1 MKSPASSRARQGGTG
16 GVGGPRSPHESDRQ
30 AAARYKRDAMRGA
43 RLAILL
49 LALPAGAP
57 AAPPGA
63 DELLSSTLPEKR
75 EEGAALLG
83 QQGDT
88 AAAKR
93 LIALLDDPDWGVQ
106 MAAIR
111 ALAPIKFE
119 DGRDAIR
126 EKALE
131 GKIRAIRTLAARCLK
146 EHDAEHQASR
156 IANNLTRLKGEAR
169 LPALE
174 ALGILGTGEAIEAL
188 SEQMRAPEPEH
199 RIHAARAL
207 GRLHGGEKG
216 LTRGL
221 KDKEPAVVI
230 LAAVALAGVDSDSA
244 RAEVLDHVAKLDPLE
259 GYVFRR
265 VGRRGGE
272 VNRDAFAK
280 ALEERIQKSRQPCA
294 LLQVSLAAAAPVNSA
309 RAHFGN
315 GDPLTRTFAYKAAS
329 FHAERVTP
337 AEAAAGL
344 SDKDRRV
351 RLAAAEAVLA
361 GTPPA
366 DALNALLAHKDPDV
380 AMVAVR
386 RALEMRCKDVLPA
399 VAALAKGE
407 APAAKKGWPV
417 RAAACVAL
425 GRIGWEKELDTL
437 AALAKAREWQVRA
450 AAYEGLYHCYDKRAI
465 PVLIAAF
472 GDKHPVARMTARKNL
487 RNLTRQTFAQKQMY
501 DTWWEKQKDRLELE
515 HPEKKLE
522 ELDKYGYDTKK
533 YLQEILRGTDIVA
546 VLGRWDKV
554 QLVLE
559 DLQVPHQAIRAQE
572 IKDYGLSPKQIV
584 LVNCEGS
591 IDSTVTEYLQWMVI
605 CGGYMATTDWSLVNA
620 TTKTFP
626 GVVKGYVKQST
637 GNDVVVVE
645 PVAPDH
651 PYCKGVFHEDV
662 DLMWWL
668 EIQAFPI
675 AIDDP
680 GRASVLVDSLQMLTR
695 YGSSAM
701 MVEWTEGLGK
711 VMHSTSHFYLQKEGF
726 AKASSEEERKIF
738 AADHLGLTPQEIR
751 ELDAKDA
758 FENIEN
764 TTPISR
770 TYSMFHLLA
779 NFIAEKQRRDLQR

>member
-1 MKSPASSRARQGGTG
+1 MKSPSRRNGSGGAPG
-16 GVGGPRSPHESDRQ
+16 A
-30 AAARYKRDAMRGA
+30 AAARDAAARRRPGVIKGTRMRGV
-43 RLAILL
+43 RLLFLL
-49 LALPAGAP
+49 LALPAGSL

-63 DELLSSTLPEKR
+63 DELLSSSLPERR

-83 QQGDT
+83 QQGDIT
-88 AAAKR
+88 AAKR

-146 EHDAEHQASR
+146 EHDAERQSAR
-156 IANNLTRLKGEAR
+156 IAANLTRYKAEAR

-174 ALGILGTGEAIEAL
+174 TLGILGTIEAIEAL

-199 RIHAARAL
+199 RIGAARAL
-207 GRLHGGEKG
+207 GRLHGGERG
-216 LTRGL
+216 LLRGL

-230 LAAVALAGVDSDSA
+230 LSAIALAGVDSAEA
-244 RAEVLDHVAKLDPLE
+244 RAEVLDHVAKLDPVE

-265 VGRRGGE
+265 VGLRGGA
-272 VNRDAFAK
+272 VNREEFAK
-280 ALEERIQKSRQPCA
+280 ALEERIAKSKQPCA
-294 LLQVSLAAAAPVNSA
+294 LLQVALAASAPVKSV
-309 RAHFGN
+309 RQHFGSN
-315 GDPLTRTFAYKAAS
+315 DVLTRTFAYKSAA
-329 FHAERVTP
+329 FAAERVTP
-337 AEAAAGL
+337 EEAAEGL
-344 SDKDRRV
+344 ADKDRRV

-366 DALNALLAHKDPDV
+366 ETVNALLANKDPDV

-386 RALEMRCKDVLPA
+386 RALEMRMKDALPA
-399 VAALAKGE
+399 VALLARGE
-407 APAAKKGWPV
+407 APAAKKDWPV

-501 DTWWEKQKDRLELE
+501 ESWWEKQQDKLELE
-515 HPEKKLE
+515 HPEKKLQ

-546 VLGRWDKV
+546 ILGRWDKV

-572 IKDYGLSPKQIV
+572 IKDFGLSPKQIV

-651 PYCKGVFHEDV
+651 PICRGVFREDV
-662 DLMWWL
+662 ELMWWL

-680 GRASVLVDSLQMLTR
+680 GRANVLVDSLEMLTR

-726 AKASSEEERKIF
+726 AKASNEEERKIF
-738 AADHLGLTPQEIR
+738 AVDHLGLTPQEIR
-751 ELDAKDA
+751 ELDKKGAFKD
-758 FENIEN
+758 IDN

-779 NFIAEKQRRDLQR
+779 NYINEKQRRDLQR

>member
-1 MKSPASSRARQGGTG
+1 
-16 GVGGPRSPHESDRQ
+16 
-30 AAARYKRDAMRGA
+30 MRRA
-43 RLAILL
+43 RLAFLL
-49 LALPAGAP
+49 LALSAGAG
-57 AAPPGA
+57 AVPPGA
-63 DELLSSTLPEKR
+63 DELLASTLPEKR

-83 QQGDT
+83 KQGDI

-111 ALAPIKFE
+111 NLAPIKFE

-131 GKIRAIRTLAARCLK
+131 GAIRAIRVLAARCLK
-146 EHDAEHQASR
+146 EHDAERQASR
-156 IANNLTRLKGEAR
+156 IATNLVRLKGEAR
-169 LPALE
+169 IPALD
-174 ALGILGTGEAIEAL
+174 ALGILGTPEAVEAL
-188 SEQMRAPEPEH
+188 SDQMRAPEPEH
-199 RIHAARAL
+199 RSGAARAL

-216 LTRGL
+216 LIRGL
-221 KDKEPAVVI
+221 KDKEEEVVI
-230 LAAVALAGVDSDSA
+230 LSAIALAGVDSDSA
-244 RAEVLDHVAKLDPLE
+244 RAEVLDHVGRLDPVE

-272 VNRDAFAK
+272 VNREAFAK
-280 ALEERIQKSRQPCA
+280 ALEERIPKAREPAA
-294 LLQVSLAAAAPVNSA
+294 LLQVALAAQAPVKSA
-309 RAHFGN
+309 RAYFGN
-315 GDPLTRTFAYKAAS
+315 SDPLTRVFAYKAAA
-329 FHAERVTP
+329 FGTERVTP
-337 AEAAAGL
+337 EEAAPGL
-344 SDKDRRV
+344 ADKDRRV
-351 RLAAAEAVLA
+351 RIAAAEAVLA
-361 GTPPA
+361 GTPPPEA
-366 DALNALLAHKDPDV
+366 VNALLAHRDADV

-386 RALEMRCKDVLPA
+386 RAFEMRMKDALPA
-399 VAALAKGE
+399 IAALAKGE
-407 APAAKKGWPV
+407 APAAKRDWPV

-425 GRIGWEKELDTL
+425 GRIGWEKEFDTL
-437 AALAKAREWQVRA
+437 AELAKAREWQVRA
-450 AAYEGLYHCYDKRAI
+450 AACEGLYHAYDKRAI
-465 PVLIAAF
+465 PILIAAF
-472 GDKHPVARMTARKNL
+472 NDKQPVARMTARKNL

-501 DTWWEKQKDRLELE
+501 EGWWEKQKDKLELE
-515 HPEKKLE
+515 HPEKRLE

-546 VLGRWDKV
+546 ILGRWDRV

-572 IKDYGLSPKQIV
+572 IKDYGLSPKQVV

-591 IDSTVTEYLQWMVI
+591 IDNTVTEYLQWMVI

-637 GNDVVVVE
+637 GNDIVVVD

-651 PYCKGVFHEDV
+651 PICKGVFREDLE
-662 DLMWWL
+662 LMWWL

-675 AIDDP
+675 QIEDP
-680 GRASVLVDSLQMLTR
+680 GRAEVLVDSLQMLTR

-701 MVEWTEGLGK
+701 MVEWSEGLGK

-726 AKASSEEERKIF
+726 AKASSEEERRVF

-751 ELDAKDA
+751 ELDAKGA
-758 FENIEN
+758 FKNIDN

>member
-1 MKSPASSRARQGGTG
+1 
-16 GVGGPRSPHESDRQ
+16 
-30 AAARYKRDAMRGA
+30 MRV
-43 RLAILL
+43 RLALL
-49 LALPAGAP
+49 LGALPAWAP
-57 AAPPGA
+57 ADGPSAE
-63 DELLSSTLPEKR
+63 DLLASTLPGKR

-88 AAAKR
+88 AAAKK

-119 DGRDAIR
+119 PGRDAIR

-146 EHDAEHQASR
+146 EHDAQRAGAR
-156 IANNLTRLKGEAR
+156 IASHAVKLKKEAR
-169 LPALE
+169 LPSIE
-174 ALGILGTGEAIEAL
+174 ALGILDTPEAL
-188 SEQMRAPEPEH
+188 AELADQMKAQEPEH
-199 RIHAARAL
+199 RIAAARAL
-207 GRLHGGEKG
+207 GRVHGGEKA
-216 LTRGL
+216 LVRGL
-221 KDKEPAVVI
+221 KDKEPMVVV
-230 LAAVALAGVDSDSA
+230 LSAVALAGVDSDTA
-244 RAEVLDHVAKLDPLE
+244 RAEVLDHVERLDPLE

-265 VGRRGGE
+265 VGRRAGE
-272 VNRDAFAK
+272 TNREAFAK
-280 ALEERIQKSRQPCA
+280 ALDARIAKEKQPCA
-294 LLQVSLAAAAPVNSA
+294 LLQVALAAAAPVASA
-309 RAHFGN
+309 RSCLGH
-315 GDPLTRTFAYKAAS
+315 GDPLTRTFAYKAA
-329 FHAERVTP
+329 ALLPERVTP
-337 AEAAAGL
+337 EQAAKGL
-344 SDKDRRV
+344 SDRDRRV

-366 DALNALLAHKDPDV
+366 EVLGALLAHAEPDV

-386 RALEMRCKDVLPA
+386 RAVEMRVRDVLPA
-399 VAALAKGE
+399 IAALAKGE
-407 APAAKKGWPV
+407 APAAKKEWPV

-437 AALAKAREWQVRA
+437 AALAKAREWQLRA
-450 AAYEGLYHCYDKRAI
+450 AAFEGLYHAYDKRAI
-465 PVLIAAF
+465 PILIAAY

-487 RNLTRQTFAQKQMY
+487 KNLTRQVFAQKQMY
-501 DTWWEKQKDRLELE
+501 LDWWEANKDRLELE
-515 HPEKKLE
+515 HPTKRLE
-522 ELDKYGYDTKK
+522 ELDKYGYDTRKF
-533 YLQEILRGTDIVA
+533 LQEILRGTDIVA
-546 VLGRWDKV
+546 ILGRWDKV
-554 QLVLE
+554 QLILE
-559 DLQVPHQAIRAQE
+559 DMQVHHQAVRAQE
-572 IKDYGLSPKQIV
+572 IKDFGLSPKQIV

-591 IDSTVTEYLQWMVI
+591 IDSSVTEFLQWMVV

-645 PVAPDH
+645 PAAPDH
-651 PYCKGVFHEDV
+651 PTLKGVFHEDV

-680 GRASVLVDSLQMLTR
+680 GRCTVLVDSLEMLTR
-695 YGSSAM
+695 YGASAM

-726 AKASSEEERKIF
+726 SKASNVEERKIF

-751 ELDAKDA
+751 DLDAKGTFD
-758 FENIEN
+758 NINN

-770 TYSMFHLLA
+770 SYSMFHLLV
-779 NFIAEKQRRDLQR
+779 NFINEKQRRDLQR